1 MGRPS
6 ACSTQRGHWG
16 WLRDAQTAI
25 LFLLSPVKRNTWSR
39 VYYYRHNFNLIV
51 SQDFR
56 FGQNLPWAKKKP
68 TKTTLYINE
77 FSSFRVSWLW
87 ALQMRHPPTASKY
100 LKTVQNATN
109 RFWNFT
115 VPNSAV
121 SALLPHR
128 LPFAAVDL
136 DWSTSLVLYRI
147 SRMCEIVKFTH
158 TLNCSAGG
166 NQRQIEQPDPRS
178 HCAKGCCSSI
188 PFQGRSLWSCLLTR
202 RYSYK

>member
-1 MGRPS
+1 MGRAS
-6 ACSTQRGHWG
+6 ACSTRRGHGG
-16 WLRDAQTAI
+16 WLRDARTAI
-25 LFLLSPVKRNTWSR
+25 LFLLPSPVKRNTLSR

-51 SQDFR
+51 SQDSQ
-56 FGQNLPWAKKKP
+56 FGQNLHWGKKP
-68 TKTTLYINE
+68 QKLPCDINE
-77 FSSFRVSWLW
+77 FSSFSVSWLW
-87 ALQMRHPPTASKY
+87 ALQMRHPPTASKC

-109 RFWNFT
+109 CFWNFT

-121 SALLPHR
+121 SALLSHR

-136 DWSTSLVLYRI
+136 DWSTSLVLYHI

-178 HCAKGCCSSI
+178 HCAQGCCSSI
-188 PFQGRSLWSCLLTR
+188 LFQGR
-202 RYSYK
+202 